1 MDITIQ
7 PGKLNGSIHAIASK
21 SQAHR
26 VLICAAFSNSPTSII
41 CTTTNKDIQ
50 ATVSCLEALGA
61 LIVRTE
67 DGYHV
72 TPVKSLPQTAHL
84 DCAESGS
91 TLRFMLPIVC
101 ALGIETTIHMSG
113 RLPYR
118 PLSPLWEEL
127 ERNGCL
133 LTRPSEQTIHTKG
146 KLRAGDYTISGNVSS
161 QYISGLLFALSMV
174 DGESQIHI
182 IGNLESKP
190 YVEMTQHVLKNFA
203 VDTENYHVHGCV
215 PYHSPG
221 NVSIEGDWSNA
232 AFFLAANELGNCV
245 EIFNL
250 NPQSSQGD
258 RAITSIF
265 SISDTSPTISASDIP
280 DLIPIL
286 AVYFAA
292 KDGATFTN
300 IFRLRLKESDRVAT
314 IISLLKNLGINAHAD
329 DNTLW
334 VSAGKFKG
342 GVIDA
347 VNDHRIAMAAAIAS
361 TVAEAPITILGAEC
375 VSKSYPS
382 FWQEFRR
389 LGGRYEQYIR

>member
-26 VLICAAFSNSPTSII
+26 VLICAAFSDSPTSII

-50 ATVSCLEALGA
+50 ATVSCLGALGA
-61 LIVRTE
+61 LIERTE

-127 ERNGCL
+127 ERSGCL
-133 LTRPSEQTIHTKG
+133 LSRPTEQTIYTKG
-146 KLRAGDYTISGNVSS
+146 KLRAGEYIIAGNVSS
-161 QYISGLLFALSMV
+161 QYISGLLFGLSMV
-174 DGESQIHI
+174 EGESQIHI

-190 YVEMTQHVLKNFA
+190 YVEMTQHVLKTFGVN
-203 VDTENYHVHGCV
+203 TENYHIRGCV

-221 NVSIEGDWSNA
+221 NISIEGDWSNA
-232 AFFLAANELGNCV
+232 AFFLVANELGNYV

-250 NPQSSQGD
+250 NPQSPQGD

-265 SISDTSPTISASDIP
+265 SITDTTPTISASDIP

-300 IFRLRLKESDRVAT
+300 ISRLRLKESDRVAT
-314 IISLLKNLGINAHAD
+314 IISLLKNLGLNAHAD

-334 VSAGKFKG
+334 VPAGKFKG

-375 VSKSYPS
+375 VCKSYPS

-389 LGGRYEQYIR
+389 LGGQYEQYIR

>member
-26 VLICAAFSNSPTSII
+26 VLICAAFSDAPTTII
-41 CTTTNKDIQ
+41 CSTTNNDIE
-50 ATVSCLEALGA
+50 ATVTCLNALGA
-61 LIVRTE
+61 SVVRTE
-67 DGYHV
+67 DGYYV
-72 TPVKSLPQTAHL
+72 TPVNSLPQTAHL

-91 TLRFMLPIVC
+91 TLRFILPIVC
-101 ALGIETTIHMSG
+101 ALGIETTICMSG

-127 ERNGCL
+127 ERSGCFL
-133 LTRPSEQTIHTKG
+133 SKPTEQTICTKG
-146 KLRAGDYTISGNVSS
+146 KLRAGEYMIAGNVSS
-161 QYISGLLFALSMV
+161 QYISGLLFALSLI

-182 IGNLESKP
+182 IGDLESKP
-190 YVEMTQHVLKNFA
+190 YVEMTQHVLKIFG
-203 VDTENYHVHGCV
+203 VDTENYHVRGCV

-221 NVSIEGDWSNA
+221 NISIEGDWSNA
-232 AFFLAANELGNCV
+232 AFFLAANKLGNCV

-250 NPQSSQGD
+250 NPLSPQGD
-258 RAITSIF
+258 REITSILAMN
-265 SISDTSPTISASDIP
+265 DTFPTISAADVP

-292 KDGATFTN
+292 KDGAIFTN
-300 IFRLRLKESDRVAT
+300 VSRLRLKESDRVAA
-314 IISLLKNLGINAHAD
+314 IISLLKSFGINAHAD

-342 GVIDA
+342 CVIDA

-361 TVAEAPITILGAEC
+361 TVAEAPVTILGAEC

-389 LGGRYEQYIR
+389 LGGQYEQYVR

>member
-26 VLICAAFSNSPTSII
+26 VLICAALSDAPTTII
-41 CTTTNKDIQ
+41 CSTINKDIE
-50 ATVSCLEALGA
+50 ATASCLNALGA
-61 LIVRTE
+61 SVVRTE
-67 DGYHV
+67 DGYKV
-72 TPVKSLPQTAHL
+72 TPVKSLPKTAYL

-127 ERNGCL
+127 ERFGCL
-133 LTRPSEQTIHTKG
+133 LSRPTEQTIHTKG
-146 KLRAGDYTISGNVSS
+146 KLRAGEYIIAGNVSS
-161 QYISGLLFALSMV
+161 QYISGLLFALSV
-174 DGESQIHI
+174 IDGESQIHI
-182 IGNLESKP
+182 IGDLESKP
-190 YVEMTQHVLKNFA
+190 YVEMTQHVLKTFG
-203 VDTENYHVHGCV
+203 VDTENYRIRGCA

-221 NVSIEGDWSNA
+221 NISIEGDWSNA
-232 AFFLAANELGNCV
+232 AFFLAANGLGSCI

-250 NPQSSQGD
+250 NPLSHQGD
-258 RAITSIF
+258 RAITSIM
-265 SISDTSPTISASDIP
+265 SIHDPTLTISATDIP

-300 IFRLRLKESDRVAT
+300 ISRLRLKESDRVAAV
-314 IISLLKNLGINAHAD
+314 ISLLKNLGINAHAD
-329 DNTLW
+329 DNTLL

-382 FWQEFRR
+382 FWQEFSR

>member
-7 PGKLNGSIHAIASK
+7 PGKLNGSIRAIASK

-26 VLICAAFSNSPTSII
+26 VLICAAFSDAPTSVLCSSI
-41 CTTTNKDIQ
+41 NRDIES
-50 ATVSCLEALGA
+50 TVHCLNALGA
-61 LIVRTE
+61 TIVRTE

-72 TPVKSLPQTAHL
+72 VPVKAIPQSAQI
-84 DCAESGS
+84 DCTESGS
-91 TLRFMLPIVC
+91 TLRFLLPIVC
-101 ALGIETTIHMSG
+101 ALGIETTIYMSG

-127 ERNGCL
+127 ERAGCIL
-133 LTRPSEQTIHTKG
+133 SRPTEDTIQTKG
-146 KLRAGDYTISGNVSS
+146 KLRPGRYTIAGNVSS

-174 DGESQIHI
+174 DGESSIHI
-182 IGNLESKP
+182 TGNLESKP
-190 YVEMTQHVLKNFA
+190 YVEMTQKVLKTFG
-203 VDTENYHVHGCV
+203 VDTCNYQVHGCI
-215 PYHSPG
+215 PFHSPG
-221 NVSIEGDWSNA
+221 NVFVEGDWSNA
-232 AFFLAANELGNCV
+232 AFFLAGNQLGNCV
-245 EIFNL
+245 EISNL
-250 NPQSSQGD
+250 DPESPQGD
-258 RAITSIF
+258 RAITSILAMH
-265 SISDTSPTISASDIP
+265 DPSPTISAADIP
-280 DLIPIL
+280 DLVPIL

-300 IFRLRLKESDRVAT
+300 ISRLRLKESDRVAAV
-314 IISLLKNLGINAHAD
+314 ISLLKNLGINAHAD
-329 DNTLW
+329 DHVLC

-389 LGGRYEQYIR
+389 LGGQYEQYIR